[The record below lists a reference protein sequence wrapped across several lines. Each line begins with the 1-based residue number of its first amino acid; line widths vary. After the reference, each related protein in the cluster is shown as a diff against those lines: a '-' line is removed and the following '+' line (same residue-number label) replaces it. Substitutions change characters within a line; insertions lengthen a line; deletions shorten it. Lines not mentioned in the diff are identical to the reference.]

1 METVIQGST
10 LQTLRTGLRGTA
22 HAPGEEGYE
31 EASRAWNLAARQT
44 PALVV
49 VAKGDSKSND
59 SLPSRTATTH
69 TTSSASTATSPPPRR
84 SARNHKIRTPGAVHS
99 GSR

>member
-10 LQTLRTGLRGTA
+10 LQTLRAGLRGTA

-59 SLPSRTATTH
+59 SSPSRTATTH

-84 SARNHKIRTPGAVHS
+84 NTKGRKEDRGPS
-99 GSR
+99 GPRSR